1 MISKLIT
8 FSMTYRWAVIALTL
22 LISGVGYYAYTQLQ
36 VEAYPDISDT
46 NVLIITKYEGRAA
59 EEVEQQVTIPIERAL
74 NSVPF
79 VIGKRSRTI
88 FGLSTIQLTFAEGV
102 DDFYARQ
109 VVNEKL
115 SAAEI
120 PDEVEPEL
128 GPLTTPVGEVFRYVV
143 EAPIGYTPMDI
154 RTIHDWVIKPNLLQV
169 QGVADISPFGGPIK
183 EFHILTSPEQLKRY
197 DVDIKELIESVEEN
211 NHNTGGNIIQRGG
224 QGFAVRGIG
233 AIKNI
238 KDIENIVLK
247 AVNGVP
253 IYLKDVAEV
262 EIAPPAPSGILG
274 YNIPDENYDNNSG
287 TEGIVLLRRGE
298 NVSEVLTKVR
308 AKIAEIQEEELP
320 EGVKIREL
328 YNRGNL
334 VDFTLVTVSHTLT
347 EGLIIVI
354 LVLMFFLVSV
364 RTALIVAITIPV
376 SLLFAFILMKLS
388 GIPANL
394 LSLGAI
400 DFGIIVDGACVM
412 AAAVVRKIKE
422 ATDEERKEGVVKVS
436 ENAAKEIGNEIFFTV
451 MIIILAYLPLFTL
464 QRVEGKLFSPMAYTL
479 SFAVIGA
486 LICALTI
493 IPVLVSFAFNNYYKK
508 TRKETKN
515 YILIWTD
522 IAYEK
527 ILHLLLKASRLSVGI
542 GAAIVVIAFTVL
554 IPKIGTE
561 FLPELDEGSIFA
573 RCFLPSGV
581 SIQENAKVAPI
592 IRNIIAKHTQIKNII
607 TQTGRNDDG
616 TDPFATNRTEV
627 LVELKDY
634 DLWVTDTSKRE
645 LIQTIKNELETAI
658 PGAYFSFGQPIIDQ
672 VNEVVTG
679 SAADLAISI
688 IGDDLIFMRKKADSI
703 VNIVKNIHGAS
714 EVSIEQEGIQTQLS
728 IEINRE
734 NAARYGIN
742 VSDIQLMIEAA
753 IGGKIIGTVY
763 DGARRYD
770 MKVRFLPKY
779 RDNIDA
785 IQNLLVPTPTGARI
799 PMSQLST
806 ITLIDGQTNITR
818 FDGKRLIAVR
828 SNVRGR
834 DQGGFVKE
842 CQEKIAASISMPKG
856 YEIFYG
862 GQFENLERA
871 GKRLGLVIPIT
882 FLLVAVFLFVLY
894 RNVRDTLITIL
905 CVPFAVIGGTAALLF
920 RGYNF
925 NVSGGVGFVSLFG
938 VSVMAGVL
946 LVSAYNRAKDKAI
959 FKAQKSDNQDIID
972 FKDLIIHTSVH
983 ELRPILMMLFVAII
997 GLIPAARSA
1006 GIGSDVQRPLATVI
1020 IGGLFTTLLLT
1031 PFIIPPLYY
1040 MLGRKKWRKDH
1051 EQRLID
1057 AETKEKERKHS
1068 AYTPYEV

>member
-1 MISKLIT
+1 MIERIIS
-8 FSMTYRWAVIALTL
+8 FSMTYRWTVVAITFVISAF
-22 LISGVGYYAYTQLQ
+22 GYYTYTQLKI
-36 VEAYPDISDT
+36 EAYPDISDT
-46 NVLIITKYEGRAA
+46 NVVIISQYEGRAA

-74 NSVPF
+74 NGVPK
-79 VIGKRSRTI
+79 VLARRSRTI
-88 FGLSTIQLTFAEGV
+88 FGLSVVQLSFEDGV
-102 DDFYARQ
+102 EDFYARQ
-109 VVNEKL
+109 SVLEKL
-115 SAAEI
+115 KDAALPEG
-120 PDEVEPEL
+120 VSPEL
-128 GPLTTPVGEVFRYVV
+128 GPLTTPVGEIFRYVV
-143 EAPIGYTPMDI
+143 EGNEQFTPMEL
-154 RTIHDWVIKPNLLQV
+154 RTLNDWVIKPNLLQV
-169 QGVADISPFGGPIK
+169 QGVADVTIFGGPIK
-183 EFHILTSPEQLKRY
+183 EFHILTSPEDLKRY
-197 DVDIKELIESVEEN
+197 NLQLQDLINSVEEN

-233 AIKNI
+233 AIKT
-238 KDIENIVLK
+238 KQDVENIVV
-247 AVNGVP
+247 AAINGVP
-253 IYLKDVAEV
+253 IFLKDVAEV
-262 EIAPPAPSGILG
+262 EIAPPPPSGILG
-274 YNIPDENYDNNSG
+274 YAVPDEKLNAHEG
-287 TEGIVLLRRGE
+287 TEGIVLARRGE
-298 NVSEVLTKVR
+298 NPSELL
-308 AKIAEIQEEELP
+308 AKLKIKLVELEDNELP
-320 EGVKIREL
+320 EGISIRIIYERSALVERTIKTVK
-328 YNRGNL
+328 
-334 VDFTLVTVSHTLT
+334 FTLT
-347 EGLIIVI
+347 EGIIIVV
-354 LVLMFFLVSV
+354 LVLVFFLMSI
-364 RTALIVAITIPV
+364 RTAFIVAVTIPV
-376 SLLFAFILMKLS
+376 SLLFAFVLMKFV

-412 AAAVVRKIKE
+412 AAAIVRRIKE
-422 ATDEERKEGVVKVS
+422 ASDSEKQLGIVKVS

-493 IPVLVSFAFNNYYKK
+493 IPVLVSFSFGNYYNKS
-508 TRKETKN
+508 RKDVKN
-515 YILIWTD
+515 YLLIWAD
-522 IAYEK
+522 IAYDK
-527 ILHLLLKASRLSVGI
+527 FLHLLLKVPQISVTI
-542 GAAIVVIAFTVL
+542 GAVVVVVAFALL
-554 IPKIGTE
+554 IPRIGTE

-592 IRNIIAKHTQIKNII
+592 IRDIVAKHTQIKNII

-634 DLWVTDTSKRE
+634 DLWVQDTSKRE
-645 LIQTIKNELETAI
+645 LIQAIKTELEAAI

-688 IGDDLIFMRKKADSI
+688 IGDDLLLMRKKADSI
-703 VNIVKNIHGAS
+703 VNIVKQIQGSS

-753 IGGKIIGTVY
+753 VGGKIIGQVY

-770 MKVRFLPKY
+770 IKVRFLPKY

-785 IQNLLVPTPTGARI
+785 IQNLLVPAPTGARI

-806 ITLIDGQTNITR
+806 IKLIDGQTNITR
-818 FDGKRLIAVR
+818 LDGKRLIAVR

-842 CQEKIAASISMPKG
+842 CQEKIAAQITLPKG
-856 YEIFYG
+856 YEIIYG

-871 GKRLGLVIPIT
+871 GKRLGMVIPIT
-882 FLLVAVFLFVLY
+882 FVLVAVLLFILY
-894 RNVRDTLITIL
+894 RNVQDTLITIL

-946 LVSAYNRAKDKAI
+946 LVSAYNRAKEKSLQE
-959 FKAQKSDNQDIID
+959 QKGTEFID
-972 FKDLIIHTSVH
+972 FKELIIHASVH

-1020 IGGLFTTLLLT
+1020 IGGLATTLLLT
-1031 PFIIPPLYY
+1031 PFIIPPLYF
-1040 MLGRKKWRKDH
+1040 MLGRKKWRKDQ
-1051 EQRLID
+1051 EKR
-1057 AETKEKERKHS
+1057 AEAIELREKARRRS
-1068 AYTPYEV
+1068 GMGTYDYE

>member
-8 FSMTYRWAVIALTL
+8 FSMTYRWAVVAMTIVISL
-22 LISGVGYYAYTQLQ
+22 LGYYTYTQLKI
-36 VEAYPDISDT
+36 EAYPDISDT
-46 NVLIITKYEGRAA
+46 NVVIISQYEGRAA

-74 NSVPF
+74 NGVPK
-79 VIGKRSRTI
+79 VIARRSRTI
-88 FGLSTIQLTFAEGV
+88 FGLSVIQLSFEDGV

-109 VVNEKL
+109 SVLEKIKDADL
-115 SAAEI
+115 PEGVS
-120 PDEVEPEL
+120 PEL

-143 EAPIGYTPMDI
+143 EGNEEFTPMEL
-154 RTIHDWVIKPNLLQV
+154 RTLNDWVIKPHLLQV
-169 QGVADISPFGGPIK
+169 QGVADVTIFGGPIK
-183 EFHILTSPEQLKRY
+183 EYHILTSPEDLKRY
-197 DVDIKELIESVEEN
+197 NLQLKDLINSVEEN
-211 NHNTGGNIIQRGG
+211 NHNTGGNVIQRGG

-233 AIKNI
+233 AIRNKQ
-238 KDIENIVLK
+238 DIENIVVAAK
-247 AVNGVP
+247 DDVP
-253 IYLKDVAEV
+253 IFLKDVAEV

-274 YNIPDENYDNNSG
+274 YAVPDAGINASEG
-287 TEGIVLLRRGE
+287 TEGIVLARRGE
-298 NVSEVLTKVR
+298 NPSELLLKLK
-308 AKIAEIQEEELP
+308 AKLIELEENELP
-320 EGVKIREL
+320 ESVSIRIIYERSALVERTLKTVK
-328 YNRGNL
+328 
-334 VDFTLVTVSHTLT
+334 FTLT
-347 EGLIIVI
+347 EGIIIVVC
-354 LVLMFFLVSV
+354 VLIFFLMSI
-364 RTALIVAITIPV
+364 RTALVVAITIPV
-376 SLLFAFILMKLS
+376 SLLFAFLLMKFA

-412 AAAVVRKIKE
+412 AAAIVRRIKE
-422 ATDEERKEGVVKVS
+422 ASPEERKEGIVAVS
-436 ENAAKEIGNEIFFTV
+436 ESAAKEIGNEIFFTV

-486 LICALTI
+486 LVCALTI
-493 IPVLVSFAFNNYYKK
+493 IPVLVSFSFSSYYKK
-508 TRKETKN
+508 EKKGIRN
-515 YILIWTD
+515 MLLVWAD
-522 IAYEK
+522 LAYDK
-527 ILHLLLKASRLSVGI
+527 ILHILLKVPQISVGV
-542 GAAIVVIAFTVL
+542 GAAFVVIAFAVL

-592 IRNIIAKHTQIKNII
+592 IRNIVAKHIQVKNAI

-616 TDPFATNRTEV
+616 TDPFATNRTEI

-634 DLWVTDTSKRE
+634 DLWVKDTTKQE
-645 LIQTIKNELETAI
+645 LIKAIKNELEAAI

-688 IGDDLIFMRKKADSI
+688 IGDDLILMRKKADSI
-703 VNIVKNIHGAS
+703 VNIVKNIQGSS

-753 IGGKIIGTVY
+753 IGGKTIGTIY

-785 IQNLLVPTPTGARI
+785 VQNMLIPTPTGARI

-806 ITLIDGQTNITR
+806 IKLIDGQTNITR
-818 FDGKRLIAVR
+818 LDGKRLIAVR

-842 CQEKIAASISMPKG
+842 CQEKIAAQISIPKG
-856 YEIFYG
+856 YDVIYG

-882 FLLVAVFLFVLY
+882 FVLVTLFLFLLY
-894 RNVRDTLITIL
+894 RNVQDTLVTIL

-946 LVSAYNRAKDKAI
+946 LVSAYNRAKDKASS
-959 FKAQKSDNQDIID
+959 KMADPNLVD
-972 FKDLIIHTSVH
+972 FKELIIHTSVH

-1040 MLGRKKWRKDH
+1040 MLGRKKWRKAQEDSVI
-1051 EQRLID
+1051 E
-1057 AETKEKERKHS
+1057 AELKEKARKNS
-1068 AYTPYEV
+1068 GQVQYEV

>member
-1 MISKLIT
+1 MIAKLIT
-8 FSMTYRWAVIALTL
+8 FSMNYRWVVLVATIVLCLA
-22 LISGVGYYAYTQLQ
+22 GYSAYTQLQ
-36 VEAYPDISDT
+36 IEAYPDISDT
-46 NVLIITKYEGRAA
+46 NVLIITKYDGRAA

-79 VIGKRSRTI
+79 VISKRSRTI

-115 SAAEI
+115 ASAEL
-120 PDEVEPEL
+120 PEEVTPEL
-128 GPLTTPVGEVFRYVV
+128 GPLTTPVGEVLRYVV
-143 EAPIGYTPMDI
+143 EAPINYTPMDI
-154 RTIHDWVIKPNLLQV
+154 RTLHDWVIKPNLLQV

-183 EFHILTSPEQLKRY
+183 EFHILTSPELLKRY
-197 DVDIKELIESVEEN
+197 DIDMKELIESVEEN

-233 AIKNI
+233 AIKSAM
-238 KDIENIVLK
+238 DIEAIVIK

-262 EIAPPAPSGILG
+262 EIAPPPPSGILG
-274 YNIPDENYDNNSG
+274 YAVPDEKLDVNSG

-298 NVSEVLTKVR
+298 NVSEVLNRVKE
-308 AKIAEIQEEELP
+308 KITELEENELP
-320 EGVKIREL
+320 AGVTIRVL
-328 YNRGNL
+328 YNRANL
-334 VDFTLVTVSHTLT
+334 VDYTLTTVSHTLT

-354 LVLMFFLVSV
+354 AVLMFFLVSV
-364 RTALIVAITIPV
+364 RTAIIVAVTIPV
-376 SLLFAFILMKLS
+376 SLLSAFLLMKFS

-400 DFGIIVDGACVM
+400 DFGIVVDGACVM
-412 AAAVVRKIKE
+412 AAAIVRRIKN
-422 ATDEERKEGVVKVS
+422 ATPNERKEGVVKIS
-436 ENAAKEIGNEIFFTV
+436 EIAAKEIGNEIFFTV

-486 LICALTI
+486 LVCALTI
-493 IPVLVSFAFNNYYKK
+493 IPVLVSFAFNSYFAKE
-508 TRKETKN
+508 RKEVRN
-515 YILIWTD
+515 LILV
-522 IAYEK
+522 AAEKLYEK
-527 ILHLLLKASRLSVGI
+527 HLYFLLRVPQVAIAWGI
-542 GAAIVVIAFTVL
+542 GIVIAGFVIL

-581 SIQENAKVAPI
+581 SIQENAKYAPI
-592 IRNIIAKHTQIKNII
+592 IRNIIAKHIQVKNVI

-616 TDPFATNRTEV
+616 TDPFASNRTEI

-634 DLWVTDTSKRE
+634 DLWVKDTTKQL
-645 LIQTIKNELETAI
+645 LIKSIKTELEAAV

-688 IGDDLIFMRKKADSI
+688 IGDDLVMMRKKADSI
-703 VNIVKNIHGAS
+703 VNIVKNIQGSS

-753 IGGKIIGTVY
+753 IGGKVIGTVY
-763 DGARRYD
+763 DGAKKHD
-770 MKVRFLPKY
+770 IKVRFLPKY

-785 IQNLLVPTPTGARI
+785 IQNMLVPTPTGARI
-799 PMSQLST
+799 PMSQLAT
-806 ITLIDGQTNITR
+806 IKLIDGQTNITR
-818 FDGKRLIAVR
+818 LDGKRLIAVR

-834 DQGGFVKE
+834 DQGGFVRE
-842 CQEKIAASISMPKG
+842 CQEKISAAITLPKG
-856 YEIFYG
+856 YNIIYG

-871 GKRLGLVIPIT
+871 GKRLGMVIPIT
-882 FLLVAVFLFVLY
+882 FVLVAVLLFVLY
-894 RNVRDTLITIL
+894 RNLQDTLVTLL
-905 CVPFAVIGGTAALLF
+905 CVPFAVLGGVAALLF

-925 NVSGGVGFVSLFG
+925 NVSAGVGFVSLFG

-946 LVSAYNRAKDKAI
+946 LVSAYNRAKYDLREH
-959 FKAQKSDNQDIID
+959 D
-972 FKDLIIHTSVH
+972 FKDIIIYASLH
-983 ELRPILMMLFVAII
+983 EFRPILMMLFVAII

-1020 IGGLFTTLLLT
+1020 IGGLTTTLLLT
-1031 PFIIPPLYY
+1031 PFVIPPLYY
-1040 MLGRKKWRKDH
+1040 LLGRKKWNKWH
-1051 EQRLID
+1051 TEQEQKSRQ
-1057 AETKEKERKHS
+1057 
-1068 AYTPYEV
+1068 EVEEEGLEL

>member
-1 MISKLIT
+1 
-8 FSMTYRWAVIALTL
+8 MTYRWVVLVATIVLCLA
-22 LISGVGYYAYTQLQ
+22 GYSAYTQLQ
-36 VEAYPDISDT
+36 IEAYPDISDT
-46 NVLIITKYEGRAA
+46 NVLIITKYDGRAA

-79 VIGKRSRTI
+79 VISKRSRTI

-115 SAAEI
+115 ASAEL
-120 PDEVEPEL
+120 PEEVAPEL

-143 EAPIGYTPMDI
+143 EAPINYTPMDI
-154 RTIHDWVIKPNLLQV
+154 RTLHDWVIKPNLLQV

-183 EFHILTSPEQLKRY
+183 EFHILTSPELLKRY
-197 DVDIKELIESVEEN
+197 DIDMKELIESVEEN

-233 AIKNI
+233 AIKSAM
-238 KDIENIVLK
+238 DIETIVIK

-262 EIAPPAPSGILG
+262 EIAPPPPSGVLG
-274 YNIPDENYDNNSG
+274 YAVPDEKLDVNSG

-298 NVSEVLTKVR
+298 NVSEVLHRVKE
-308 AKIAEIQEEELP
+308 KITELEENELP
-320 EGVKIREL
+320 AGVTIRVL
-328 YNRGNL
+328 YNRANL
-334 VDFTLVTVSHTLT
+334 VDYTLVTVSHTLT

-354 LVLMFFLVSV
+354 AVLMFFLVSV
-364 RTALIVAITIPV
+364 RTAIIVAVTIPV
-376 SLLFAFILMKLS
+376 SLLFAFLLMKFS

-412 AAAVVRKIKE
+412 AAAIVRRIKE
-422 ATDEERKEGVVKVS
+422 ASGVEKEAGVVKIS
-436 ENAAKEIGNEIFFTV
+436 EQAAKEIGNEIFFTV
-451 MIIILAYLPLFTL
+451 MIIVLAYLPLFTL

-486 LICALTI
+486 LICALTT
-493 IPVLVSFAFNNYYKK
+493 IPVLVSYAYQNHYKK
-508 TRKETKN
+508 ERKEVKN
-515 YILIWTD
+515 YLLHWTE
-522 IAYEK
+522 IAYQK
-527 ILHLLLKASRLSVGI
+527 NLYFLLKFPQWAVGLSM
-542 GAAIVVIAFTVL
+542 AVVIAIFSVL
-554 IPKIGTE
+554 IPRIGTE

-581 SIQENAKVAPI
+581 SIQENAKYAPQIRQIVA
-592 IRNIIAKHTQIKNII
+592 RHVQIKNVI

-616 TDPFATNRTEV
+616 TDPFASNRTEV
-627 LVELKDY
+627 LIELKDY
-634 DLWVTDTSKRE
+634 GLWVKDTTKQE
-645 LIQTIKNELETAI
+645 LIRTLKRELETAI

-688 IGDDLIFMRKKADSI
+688 VGDDLIKMRKMADSI
-703 VNIVKNIHGAS
+703 VMIVKGVRGAS

-753 IGGKIIGTVY
+753 IGGKVIGTVY
-763 DGARRYD
+763 DGAKKHD
-770 MKVRFLPKY
+770 IKVRFLPKY

-785 IQNLLVPTPTGARI
+785 IQNMLVPTPTDARI
-799 PMSQLST
+799 PMSQLAT

-818 FDGKRLIAVR
+818 LDGKRLIAVR

-834 DQGGFVKE
+834 DQGSFVKE
-842 CQEKIAASISMPKG
+842 CQEKIGKSIQLPKG
-856 YEIFYG
+856 YHLIYG

-882 FLLVAVFLFVLY
+882 FVLVAVLLFVLY
-894 RNVRDTLITIL
+894 RNLQDTLVTLL
-905 CVPFAVIGGTAALLF
+905 CVPFAVLGGVAALLF

-925 NVSGGVGFVSLFG
+925 NVSAGVGFVSLFG

-946 LVSAYNRAKDKAI
+946 LVSAYNRAKLQAHETN
-959 FKAQKSDNQDIID
+959 FKE
-972 FKDLIIHTSVH
+972 LIIHASLH
-983 ELRPILMMLFVAII
+983 EFRPILMMLFVAII
-997 GLIPAARSA
+997 GLLPAARSA

-1020 IGGLFTTLLLT
+1020 IGGLTTTLLLT
-1031 PFIIPPLYY
+1031 PFVIPPLYY
-1040 MLGRKKWRKDH
+1040 WLGRKKWEKWHAEQEEKRKLELEEDGL
-1051 EQRLID
+1051 EM
-1057 AETKEKERKHS
+1057 
-1068 AYTPYEV
+1068 